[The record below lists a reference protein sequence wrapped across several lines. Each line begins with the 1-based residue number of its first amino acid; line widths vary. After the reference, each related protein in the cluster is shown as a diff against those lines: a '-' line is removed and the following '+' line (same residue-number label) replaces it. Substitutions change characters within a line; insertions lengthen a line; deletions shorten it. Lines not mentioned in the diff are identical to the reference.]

1 MSCPNVQIR
10 VLPDPGIMA
19 ETGSRFSKSSDP
31 DLFETPAPK
40 PQSKNLVIPDKGSS
54 VFPNKKRTKIIS
66 WQPYLFF
73 SKLYC
78 LAILTK
84 RYRDKTQFEYTYISI
99 DSGVKGFGAECVAN
113 QYLK

>member
-40 PQSKNLVIPDKGSS
+40 PQFKNLVIQI
-54 VFPNKKRTKIIS
+54 REA
-66 WQPYLFF
+66 
-73 SKLYC
+73 
-78 LAILTK
+78 LASLTK
-84 RYRDKTQFEYTYISI
+84 NEQK
-99 DSGVKGFGAECVAN
+99 
-113 QYLK
+113 